1 MTFEL
6 QSEEPGDGLSTGEG
20 QGVDWE
26 EAWPRGDPGWAPFPA
41 LHSSS
46 PSPPRHPP
54 FSLLPSLLFSLLD
67 MLSSHG
73 NFDHPEMNRG
83 VSPQQASPGGAC
95 WLVFRHQ
102 ANLIG
107 FYGKLAQRWVL
118 AHCRSQPSCS
128 GTWWYCGGGGI
139 RFRVGTLGL
148 WGA

>member
-1 MTFEL
+1 MFLIFGSGYVLEM
-6 QSEEPGDGLSTGEG
+6 
-20 QGVDWE
+20 
-26 EAWPRGDPGWAPFPA
+26 FFF
-41 LHSSS
+41 S
-46 PSPPRHPP
+46 PLLPP

-83 VSPQQASPGGAC
+83 VSPQQASPGGTC

-128 GTWWYCGGGGI
+128 GTWWYC
-139 RFRVGTLGL
+139 RRRRH
-148 WGA
+148 